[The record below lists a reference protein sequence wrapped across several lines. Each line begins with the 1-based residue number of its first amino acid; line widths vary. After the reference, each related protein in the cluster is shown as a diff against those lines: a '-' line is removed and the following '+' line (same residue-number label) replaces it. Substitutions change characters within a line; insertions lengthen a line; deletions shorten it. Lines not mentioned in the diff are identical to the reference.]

1 MGTLYLASASPRRKQ
16 LIIQMG
22 LDCRVVEITADEP
35 MNQNMHATDLALDLS
50 VRKMEACLEQR
61 PDLKDSWILT
71 ADTLIALD
79 DEKLGKADDQREA
92 AEMLQKLQGRTH
104 QVITAFT
111 LHSPLSGEQTSDYES
126 TDVTFSPMEQSE
138 IEEYLKTGEWKGVA
152 GAYRIQEQ
160 GGKFISSIRGTYYN
174 VMGLPINRIY
184 GILRLLNFS

>member
-1 MGTLYLASASPRRKQ
+1 MGILYLASASPRRKQ
-16 LIIQMG
+16 LLEQMG
-22 LDCRVVEITADEP
+22 IECRVVLIEADEP
-35 MNQNMHATDLALDLS
+35 MDQKIHAWELALNLS
-50 VRKMEACLEQR
+50 EKKMTACLEQR
-61 PDLKDSWILT
+61 PDLRDSWILT

-79 DEKLGKADDQREA
+79 DEKIGKASGQCEA

-111 LHSPLSGEQTSDYES
+111 LHSPLTGEETSDYES

-138 IEEYLKTGEWKGVA
+138 IEEYLQTGEWKGVA

-160 GGKFISSIRGTYYN
+160 GGKYISSIRGTYYN